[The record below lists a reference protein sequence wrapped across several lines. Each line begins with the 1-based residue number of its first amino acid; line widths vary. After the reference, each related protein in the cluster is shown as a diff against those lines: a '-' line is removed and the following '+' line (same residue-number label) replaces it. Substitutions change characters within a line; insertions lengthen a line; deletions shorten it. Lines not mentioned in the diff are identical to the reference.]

1 MINLAGDIM
10 KIIKREKYLDRLI
23 GLKNTPDI
31 KIITGMRRSGKSEL
45 LKYFIKYIEKND
57 ASANIIYIDLQ
68 FCLLYT
74 SSSAAACV
82 NSTKF
87 ACLPSNAC
95 FIKDV
100 SYIS

>member
-1 MINLAGDIM
+1 MINLTGDIM

-68 FCLLYT
+68 LLENEDLLDYKELNRYIVDHYHD
-74 SSSAAACV
+74 AK
-82 NSTKF
+82 NNY
-87 ACLPSNAC
+87 L
-95 FIKDV
+95 FIDEV
-100 SYIS
+100 